1 MPNPD
6 WLGRVR
12 GAAASVSNQGVFD
25 QFRGEILRR
34 EQHVVTL
41 GFQPCGAQS
50 GGSIR
55 PQP

>member
-25 QFRGEILRR
+25 QFRSEILCG
-34 EQHVVTL
+34 EEDVVTL
-41 GFQPCGAQS
+41 GL
-50 GGSIR
+50 
-55 PQP
+55 